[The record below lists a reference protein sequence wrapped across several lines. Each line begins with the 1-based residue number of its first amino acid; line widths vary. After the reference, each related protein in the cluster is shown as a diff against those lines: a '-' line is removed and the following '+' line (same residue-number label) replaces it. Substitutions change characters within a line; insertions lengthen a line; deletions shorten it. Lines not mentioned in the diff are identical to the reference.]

1 MLWWKREWRS
11 ERPPSPILSLALSLP
26 PPWLLFASPHW
37 LESTLHVQQ
46 LPSQSPSD
54 RRFSWASFCSLPPS
68 LESTPRQPTSTSR
81 HDSDDDNLRDPGSH
95 PRPITASRTF
105 VSLHS
110 ASTTFCFESD
120 QAVKLIKAHFSEKD
134 LSWTTT
140 PRETRQWIL
149 RKQKISWKFLK
160 FPRFSWTLSTEED
173 ESRETAE
180 SNSVLKSEQRNIS
193 RKAKTNS
200 LLEPDFRQT
209 KTAFI
214 SFPVLKKD
222 C

>member
-1 MLWWKREWRS
+1 MNHKETKN
-11 ERPPSPILSLALSLP
+11 
-26 PPWLLFASPHW
+26 F
-37 LESTLHVQQ
+37 
-46 LPSQSPSD
+46 
-54 RRFSWASFCSLPPS
+54 FK
-68 LESTPRQPTSTSR
+68 
-81 HDSDDDNLRDPGSH
+81 
-95 PRPITASRTF
+95 
-105 VSLHS
+105 VS
-110 ASTTFCFESD
+110 
-120 QAVKLIKAHFSEKD
+120 
-134 LSWTTT
+134 
-140 PRETRQWIL
+140 
-149 RKQKISWKFLK
+149 K

-222 C
+222 YKETLFILPQLILETKKLGLDLLISLSLPDRIHRNFFHLFRPRRKFLFQDLRRGNKNLKKKNYHRVRFV